1 MIYMAFEKAA
11 PIHAVPCF
19 CLGLPQRHH
28 MDALRRNDLS
38 GEYWKEEGRLRQ
50 LDAEPDDDADRK
62 RNELYFSEGG
72 IYRIKQRRV
81 SMLMLLI
88 KLDIPPSRTHHPRDE
103 SRVDFRISTAGYRV
117 AFTYILF
124 RRY

>member
-1 MIYMAFEKAA
+1 MTFTIRAMISMAFEKAA
-11 PIHAVPCF
+11 PIHAVLCF

-62 RNELYFSEGG
+62 RNELEAS
-72 IYRIKQRRV
+72 IA
-81 SMLMLLI
+81 S
-88 KLDIPPSRTHHPRDE
+88 S
-103 SRVDFRISTAGYRV
+103 SAASAC
-117 AFTYILF
+117 
-124 RRY
+124 